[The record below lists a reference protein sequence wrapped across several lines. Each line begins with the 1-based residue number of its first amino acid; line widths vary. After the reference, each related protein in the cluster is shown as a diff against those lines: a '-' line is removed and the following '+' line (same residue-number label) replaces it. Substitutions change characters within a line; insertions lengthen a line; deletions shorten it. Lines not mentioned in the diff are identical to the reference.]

1 MLRKVLVVAMVVL
14 ALVHGLLPDMIAGGV
29 VPLLLV
35 LSGLAYG
42 AVATDAE
49 NPTVYLVV
57 VLAAAAA
64 SHADVLS
71 SIPGIG
77 ESLDSILDA
86 VMHALY
92 ASAVTI
98 LCVRAYNRITG

>member
-1 MLRKVLVVAMVVL
+1 MLRKVLVIVMVVL
-14 ALVHGLLPDMIAGGV
+14 ALVHGLLPDMIAGDV

-77 ESLDSILDA
+77 EYLDSILDA

-98 LCVRAYNRITG
+98 LSVRAYNRVTG